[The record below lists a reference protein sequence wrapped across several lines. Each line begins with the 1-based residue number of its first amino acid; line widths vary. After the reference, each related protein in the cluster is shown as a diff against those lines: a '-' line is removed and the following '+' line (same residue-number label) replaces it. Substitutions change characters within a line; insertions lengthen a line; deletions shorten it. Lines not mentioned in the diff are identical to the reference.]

1 MQRSP
6 KSIFRPQA
14 MRRYAERAV
23 DPVFP
28 KSAMP
33 RAFMLLWALLG
44 LLGLL
49 ASLAFSSSVPIYA
62 RGVAAFALPG
72 GQDQARKLVVILVPT
87 DQVARLQIGQRV
99 LIRPGLL
106 HDAPT
111 GRITFIYPETLS
123 QQQIQVLADN
133 TASSALTV
141 SGSKVVALAELDPA
155 SANVYAR
162 GGFPGG
168 CEALVEVGSRR
179 VLTLIRWGQAP
190 E

>member
-1 MQRSP
+1 
-6 KSIFRPQA
+6 

-123 QQQIQVLADN
+123 PQQIQVLADN